1 MHFRTGAGLRC
12 LIFPG
17 HSYESFP
24 ILGMIESVFLPK
36 MVGFTSRSKPRRN
49 NMAFPTSTIQ
59 IPETA
64 TQLNLEV
71 VAASPAVAM
80 GNYYLATSHALS
92 IEAHN
97 ATTAQQHS
105 NATAQAA
112 TSLGVLALYST
123 VFGSPKPRTPL

>member
-1 MHFRTGAGLRC
+1 
-12 LIFPG
+12 
-17 HSYESFP
+17 
-24 ILGMIESVFLPK
+24 
-36 MVGFTSRSKPRRN
+36 
-49 NMAFPTSTIQ
+49 MAFPTSTIQ

-80 GNYYLATSHALS
+80 GNLYMLTSHAMG

-97 ATTAQQHS
+97 AATAQQHS

-123 VFGSPKPRTPL
+123 IFGSPKPPTALIAGLDTTTPGE